1 MGLKKPQIEHASPV
15 LDAHK
20 EAIARMARLGD
31 VILVKKGRGLQLL
44 STKHAVW
51 INVTDSEIKEYKDTI
66 ILQLNQ
72 LKETQARLHQR
83 LDNPGYMKSAPES
96 IITQTQEQLE
106 SSHSASALLEKE
118 LSRFSN

>member
-1 MGLKKPQIEHASPV
+1 
-15 LDAHK
+15 
-20 EAIARMARLGD
+20 MARLGD
-31 VILVKKGRGLQLL
+31 VVLVKQGRGLQLL

-51 INVTDSEIKEYKDTI
+51 INVTDPEIKEYKDTI
-66 ILQLNQ
+66 VLQLNQ
-72 LKETQARLHQR
+72 QKETQERLRQR

-106 SSHSASALLEKE
+106 SSQSASALLEKE